1 MEQEFHLFNLVER
14 LAPEVFAAVRG
25 NTKTICA
32 NVDFYSGLVYRML
45 RIPDDLFTPMFAIAR
60 VPGWCAHRIEE
71 ITTNGRIIR
80 PAYRSLSKRAGIRA
94 LGQKIG
100 GCRYQKAV
108 DCFSGLFR
116 FTDPVPFCAVIP
128 LDRGGHRFSDG
139 RRSF

>member
-80 PAYRSLSKRAGIRA
+80 PAYRSLSKEREYVPWTKDRRMP
-94 LGQKIG
+94 LSK
-100 GCRYQKAV
+100 GC
-108 DCFSGLFR
+108 GLF
-116 FTDPVPFCAVIP
+116 FWSFPFY
-128 LDRGGHRFSDG
+128 
-139 RRSF
+139 